1 MSTFSTRPRRRSRFA
16 PAPDAQHTA
25 ITAATVA
32 AAPHADTALRL
43 LEEKL
48 LELPRHEL
56 KCRIGVLIRWVRA
69 APTAWKCRHASAG
82 SMSST
87 RDLEPWNANAC
98 ANTR

>member
-48 LELPRHEL
+48 ELTRHEL
-56 KCRIGVLIRWVRA
+56 ECRIGVLIRWVRRA
-69 APTAWKCRHASAG
+69 YR
-82 SMSST
+82 
-87 RDLEPWNANAC
+87 LEVPP
-98 ANTR
+98 RLGR